1 MNMLLRRCGVVVI
14 GVAVFA
20 FFYCFAVLTHTGQ
33 RLENRALDAA
43 TPAHGNPLLLSLVS
57 VPGLTIATIALVA
70 FALLQR
76 RMDAAL
82 RAALTLI
89 LCNVATQIL
98 KYHVLARPDFGGRLL
113 RNTFPSGHT
122 TAYLSVALAI
132 ILVVPARWRALASV
146 IGAIITTIVVI
157 DLLGYGWHRLSD
169 IVGAATLVLT
179 VLTMVLLSVRVRT
192 PTQARPVFADM
203 VSRILFLGGA
213 IALGFGGLF
222 ALTSLT
228 VPQGPN
234 MFLLIS
240 SQFFATATII
250 GVFWVINRVFEPA
263 ARARE
268 PARQLAPRL

>member
-1 MNMLLRRCGVVVI
+1 MLLRRCGVVVI
-14 GVAVFA
+14 GVAIFA
-20 FFYCFAVLTHTGQ
+20 LFYCFAVLTHTGQ
-33 RLENRALDAA
+33 GLENRALNAA

-57 VPGLTIATIALVA
+57 VPGLAVVTVSLVVL
-70 FALLQR
+70 ALLQR
-76 RMDAAL
+76 RMDAAF

-146 IGAIITTIVVI
+146 VGAIVTTLVVI
-157 DLLGYGWHRLSD
+157 DLLGYRWHRLSD
-169 IVGAATLVLT
+169 IVGAAALVLT
-179 VLTMVLLSVRVRT
+179 VMTLVLLTVPVRT
-192 PTQARPVFADM
+192 PTLVRPVFAQI
-203 VSRILFLGGA
+203 VSRILFLAGA

-228 VPQGPN
+228 LPQGPN
-234 MFLLIS
+234 IFLLIS
-240 SQFFATATII
+240 SQFSATATII
-250 GVFWVINRVFEPA
+250 GVFWLINRVFEPA
-263 ARARE
+263 ARVLE